1 MVAWSGVRLGGDSGI
16 YIDGAHA
23 LLNGQPLT
31 VREPSYAGYI
41 AFVAFFQATGAG
53 LVGLVLGQVAAAT
66 AAAYAVYLIARQLGG
81 PLAASVSVV
90 MATIDFDTNRWH
102 AFVLS
107 DSLYASV
114 LVVATWLVYVA
125 ARKPQASSP
134 KPQAPSLKACAA
146 ATLVLVAPQRA
157 SSRPM
162 SAGGPDRSSVLVDGS
177 PVIGAGVAVGATMV
191 AGAGVAVG
199 ATIVTGAGVAAVGA
213 GCLLLVALMAP
224 RLSGN
229 AEAVGPGE
237 MLARGQTIWEYDG
250 WGLSMP
256 AASPAAGEYGS
267 AGRAIRYA
275 LQHPAHTAALMAAR
289 AGVHFAHVRP
299 YFSPSHNAVIVLWL
313 LPLYALALHGWWRLR
328 GHPDAG
334 RDADPRRLGRPLSV
348 ACVAD
353 RLSHCCMWPGVDV
366 ESARSSPLCGP
377 CKCLIRV
384 RACWPCCRR
393 CFRRPSSASPSRCC
407 ASIARGALTST

>member
-1 MVAWSGVRLGGDSGI
+1 MVVNLGMVAWSGVRLGGDSGI

-107 DSLYASV
+107 DSLYASL
-114 LVVATWLVYVA
+114 LVIAVWLVYRAGSQVRGA
-125 ARKPQASSP
+125 ARATPYLMAS
-134 KPQAPSLKACAA
+134 AAMLAA
-146 ATLVLVAPQRA
+146 A
-157 SSRPM
+157 SIRPE
-162 SAGGPDRSSVLVDGS
+162 GWF
-177 PVIGAGVAVGATMV
+177 VIPAAAVWWVTRLAVPATRKW
-191 AGAGVAVG
+191 
-199 ATIVTGAGVAAVGA
+199 AGVAAVGA

-328 GHPDAG
+328 AHHLSRWILIVMATQTLVVMLTHADWDG
-334 RDADPRRLGRPLSV
+334 RY
-348 ACVAD
+348 
-353 RLSHCCMWPGVDV
+353 LSHVLPIVYPIAACGLVSMLNRLAP
-366 ESARSSPLCGP
+366 ARFAGL
-377 CKCLIRV
+377 
-384 RACWPCCRR
+384 AN
-393 CFRRPSSASPSRCC
+393 A
-407 ASIARGALTST
+407 

>member
-114 LVVATWLVYVA
+114 LVVATWFVFAA
-125 ARKPQASSP
+125 ARKPQASSPTLSAPSP

-146 ATLVLVAPQRA
+146 ATLVLVAA
-157 SSRPM
+157 GLIRPE
-162 SAGGPDRSSVLVDGS
+162 GWF
-177 PVIGAGVAVGATMV
+177 VIPAAAVWWVTRLAVPATRKW
-191 AGAGVAVG
+191 
-199 ATIVTGAGVAAVGA
+199 AGVAAVGA

-328 GHPDAG
+328 AHHLSRWILIVMATQTLVVMLTHADWDG
-334 RDADPRRLGRPLSV
+334 RY
-348 ACVAD
+348 
-353 RLSHCCMWPGVDV
+353 LSHVLPIVYPIAACGLVSMLNRLAP
-366 ESARSSPLCGP
+366 ARFAGL
-377 CKCLIRV
+377 
-384 RACWPCCRR
+384 AN
-393 CFRRPSSASPSRCC
+393 A
-407 ASIARGALTST
+407 